1 MVLAVV
7 PGVVVAAAVE
17 VRLGAVTAGIETG
30 GVVVSPE
37 LSLPHPAAINPM
49 AAAIEMT
56 TRERRITTRLG
67 RAGGVRST
75 GSH

>member
-1 MVLAVV
+1 
-7 PGVVVAAAVE
+7 
-17 VRLGAVTAGIETG
+17 
-30 GVVVSPE
+30 VSPE